1 MKTAEEQYPELDAIA
16 YKLFENVVK
25 KVNAINTRT
34 MESECPYIR
43 QCILEMVIKKLESV
57 V

>member
-1 MKTAEEQYPELDAIA
+1 MKTAEERYPELDAIA
-16 YKLFENVVK
+16 NKLFENVVK
-25 KVNAINTRT
+25 KVNAINTRA
-34 MESECPYIR
+34 METECPYIR